1 MTGERHSPRHHPWR
15 SGRGATAM
23 GLRPLDITDW
33 LQPGPD
39 FRRQM
44 MQREQLLENN
54 HSDVTYCPAE
64 TRAAGQEVLDRLIDQ
79 ITRHHPDSY
88 RFSDRLA
95 VCAPTGRQIRL
106 DQDDPLITAARLVQE
121 DLCLLRAGAE
131 GYALAAAVVCFPSRW
146 SLAEKAGKPLRAIHG
161 PVPDYEAE
169 LTRPVDRFFDMLKP
183 ERPVWRANWS
193 LHQDPE
199 LYQPGGHF
207 RTGITAAPDIPDG
220 LWIRVERQC
229 LQRLTSGDVLFTI
242 RTFVDPLNSIS
253 DDRPS
258 RREMATALAAFPA
271 EMLDYK
277 NMRPWRDDVVRWLDA
292 S

>member
-1 MTGERHSPRHHPWR
+1 
-15 SGRGATAM
+15 
-23 GLRPLDITDW
+23 
-33 LQPGPD
+33 
-39 FRRQM
+39 
-44 MQREQLLENN
+44 
-54 HSDVTYCPAE
+54 
-64 TRAAGQEVLDRLIDQ
+64 
-79 ITRHHPDSY
+79 
-88 RFSDRLA
+88 
-95 VCAPTGRQIRL
+95 
-106 DQDDPLITAARLVQE
+106 
-121 DLCLLRAGAE
+121 
-131 GYALAAAVVCFPSRW
+131 
-146 SLAEKAGKPLRAIHG
+146 
-161 PVPDYEAE
+161 
-169 LTRPVDRFFDMLKP
+169 P

-258 RREMATALAAFPA
+258 RREMATALAAFPD

-292 S
+292 P